1 MMGQNNSI
9 ITKQS
14 KNIKKNINFKK
25 KIQNFLMLG
34 FPNSIH
40 VAEIKKNSGNW

>member
-14 KNIKKNINFKK
+14 KNIKKYINFKK
-25 KIQNFLMLG
+25 KFKIF
-34 FPNSIH
+34 
-40 VAEIKKNSGNW
+40 

>member
-1 MMGQNNSI
+1 MGPNNPI

-14 KNIKKNINFKK
+14 KNIKKNINFKR

-40 VAEIKKNSGNW
+40 VAEIYKKNSGN